1 VPAKELR
8 LAVEP
13 RRKLGTTGAAALRRD
28 GKIPAVVYGHGAAPE
43 HVAIDARAFADILHH
58 SGRNAIITLA
68 DGGKKAETALVR
80 DVQIDPV
87 SRHVIHADLLRVS
100 ADETVS
106 AELHVVT
113 VGVAQGVREFGGVMD
128 VVTHELEIEGPA
140 SRIPEHLEVDVTELG
155 IHDHVNAGDI
165 TLPEGFTLLTAPE
178 TIVVSIEPSRTER
191 ELEEAAAGPAEAI
204 EPEIVGEEAAPAQT
218 AE

>member
-1 VPAKELR
+1 VPAKELK
-8 LAVEP
+8 LVIEP
-13 RRKLGTTGAAALRRD
+13 RGKLGTTGAAALRKD

-43 HVAIDARAFADILHH
+43 HVAIDARAFDDILHH
-58 SGRNAIITLA
+58 GGRNAIITLA
-68 DGGKKAETALVR
+68 DGKKRGETALVR

-87 SRHVIHADLLRVS
+87 SRHIIHADLLRVS
-100 ADETVS
+100 ADESVS

-113 VGVAQGVREFGGVMD
+113 IGVARGVREFGGVMD
-128 VVTHELEIEGPA
+128 VVSHELEVEGPA
-140 SRIPEHLEVDVTELG
+140 SRIPEHLEVDVSELG

-165 TLPEGFTLLTAPE
+165 ALPDGFTLLTPPE

-191 ELEEAAAGPAEAI
+191 ELEEAAAGPTEAV
-204 EPEIVGEEAAPAQT
+204 EPEIVGAEPTPAET

>member
-1 VPAKELR
+1 VPAKELT
-8 LAVEP
+8 LVIEP
-13 RRKLGTTGAAALRRD
+13 RRKLGTTGASALRRE

-43 HVAIDARAFADILHH
+43 HVAIDARAFNDLLHH
-58 SGRNAIITLA
+58 GGRNAIVTLA
-68 DGGKKAETALVR
+68 DGRKKGETALVR

-100 ADETVS
+100 ADEAVS
-106 AELHVVT
+106 AKLHVVT
-113 VGVAQGVREFGGVMD
+113 IGVARGVREFGGVMD

-140 SRIPEHLEVDVTELG
+140 SRIPEHLEVDVSELG

-165 TLPEGFTLLTAPE
+165 ALPEGFTLLTSPDA
-178 TIVVSIEPSRTER
+178 IVVSIEPSRTER
-191 ELEEAAAGPAEAI
+191 ELEEAAAGPAEAV
-204 EPEIVGEEAAPAQT
+204 EPEIVGAEPPPAET